1 MKLLEEREA
10 KAAENSNSPTTGSQD
25 DGRFM
30 PPRTGSSATRTE
42 VEAVVYVADARNR
55 HHSSDMALDEICR

>member
-10 KAAENSNSPTTGSQD
+10 KAAENSNCPTTASQD

-30 PPRTGSSATRTE
+30 PVRSNKSKLLILEGVLR
-42 VEAVVYVADARNR
+42 
-55 HHSSDMALDEICR
+55 